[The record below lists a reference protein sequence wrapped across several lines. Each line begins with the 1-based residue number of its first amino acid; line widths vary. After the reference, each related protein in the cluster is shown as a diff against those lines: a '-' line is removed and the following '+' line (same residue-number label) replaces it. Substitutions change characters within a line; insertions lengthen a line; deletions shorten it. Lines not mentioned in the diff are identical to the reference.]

1 MVDLEQADGLGH
13 LYTEDGTSDDGDLFP
28 GSSGNTLF
36 TDMTSPNS
44 KTYNLA
50 ASGIEITNIS
60 DEDGVINFNV
70 SGGDERYDPVDV
82 IFSLDLSNYSG
93 AQTPPYIYGEW
104 DNYCTNCNVMTDA
117 DDDGIWTDT
126 ISLGRGDY
134 QFIFLTGV
142 AFVSGTNYEGFGGEA
157 TDCNVLAEAGTV
169 FTTDHYFRSLQV
181 SGDTEFQLYGEGAVK
196 WNECPII
203 KLTMNI
209 TAASATGTIAN
220 GVISNDDSL
229 LLTFTSSQGTT
240 DFTVDDIIVTGG
252 IISDFL
258 AKSTSIYTAI
268 FTPLSDGETTINV
281 AEGAFSDAAGNL
293 NTAATQFN
301 WTFDGTL
308 PTMGIT
314 ASNSEGE
321 VAQNT
326 ISNDS
331 TLTITF
337 TSSEET
343 QDFVIDDI
351 TVTGGIISDFLTTS
365 TSVYTAAFTPTSD
378 GAATID
384 VAAGVFT
391 DIAGNYNTAASQFNW
406 TYDFTSPTMEIT
418 ATNSEGPILK
428 GTTSSDATVTLTFTS
443 SEEIEDFSVDDV
455 TVVGGTLSNFFVSSA
470 SIYTAT
476 FTPSV
481 DGPIIITVSAG
492 TFLDAA
498 GNSNNLAF
506 EFNWIYE
513 EQVLNIDLIEQS
525 KPFVFHPNPVR
536 DIMFVKSST
545 SKKVEVL
552 EMFNLSGKKVLI
564 FLSNAGQVDL
574 TRLPKGIYLIRSK
587 NNLMSPQKIIIKK

>member
-1 MVDLEQADGLGH
+1 MDGGKGLE
-13 LYTEDGTSDDGDLFP
+13 
-28 GSSGNTLF
+28 N
-36 TDMTSPNS
+36 
-44 KTYNLA
+44 
-50 ASGIEITNIS
+50 
-60 DEDGVINFNV
+60 
-70 SGGDERYDPVDV
+70 
-82 IFSLDLSNYSG
+82 
-93 AQTPPYIYGEW
+93 
-104 DNYCTNCNVMTDA
+104 
-117 DDDGIWTDT
+117 
-126 ISLGRGDY
+126 
-134 QFIFLTGV
+134 IFL
-142 AFVSGTNYEGFGGEA
+142 
-157 TDCNVLAEAGTV
+157 
-169 FTTDHYFRSLQV
+169 
-181 SGDTEFQLYGEGAVK
+181 
-196 WNECPII
+196 P
-203 KLTMNI
+203 
-209 TAASATGTIAN
+209 
-220 GVISNDDSL
+220 
-229 LLTFTSSQGTT
+229 
-240 DFTVDDIIVTGG
+240 
-252 IISDFL
+252 
-258 AKSTSIYTAI
+258 
-268 FTPLSDGETTINV
+268 
-281 AEGAFSDAAGNL
+281 
-293 NTAATQFN
+293 
-301 WTFDGTL
+301 
-308 PTMGIT
+308 
-314 ASNSEGE
+314 
-321 VAQNT
+321 
-326 ISNDS
+326 
-331 TLTITF
+331 
-337 TSSEET
+337 
-343 QDFVIDDI
+343 
-351 TVTGGIISDFLTTS
+351 
-365 TSVYTAAFTPTSD
+365 FTPTSD

-418 ATNSEGPILK
+418 ATNSEGPIIQ
-428 GTTSSDATVTLTFTS
+428 GTTSSDTTVTLTFTC